1 MDKSKIVH
9 QIRRLVIAS
18 DSFHHCVFLLEHMR
32 DEKID
37 GSSNLFPC
45 MMSGVVVTYA
55 KNFNQADGLGPLPSL
70 YTKFPNTELDIAHAK
85 LMNSRNTVYAHRDEK
100 SHTFQDS
107 DGSIHNYPV
116 NVVLDSKQGQFL
128 FGPYLVDIA
137 YSKIPDI
144 LSLLRFQLERLQT
157 DLDSKLLKVVD
168 HTKNYE
174 PDTDY
179 ILGVSFP

>member
-32 DEKID
+32 SENID

-70 YTKFPNTELDIAHAK
+70 YTKFPNKEFETAHAK
-85 LMNSRNTVYAHRDEK
+85 LVDSRNTVYAHRDEK

-107 DGSIHNYPV
+107 NGSIHNYPV
-116 NVVLDSKQGQFL
+116 NVVFDSKSGQLL
-128 FGPYLVDIA
+128 FAPYLVDIA
-137 YSKIPDI
+137 HSKITEI
-144 LSLLRFQLERLQT
+144 LDLLKFQLERLQT
-157 DLDSKLLKVVD
+157 DLDSKLVKVID
-168 HTKNYE
+168 NTKNYK